1 MSSDQ
6 ACSLYSTSVCVLV
19 LCYIHVVALSKKN
32 NTGVKSTLLG
42 LPLKILLVT
51 WNNIHSYN

>member
-6 ACSLYSTSVCVLV
+6 ACSLYSVSVLV